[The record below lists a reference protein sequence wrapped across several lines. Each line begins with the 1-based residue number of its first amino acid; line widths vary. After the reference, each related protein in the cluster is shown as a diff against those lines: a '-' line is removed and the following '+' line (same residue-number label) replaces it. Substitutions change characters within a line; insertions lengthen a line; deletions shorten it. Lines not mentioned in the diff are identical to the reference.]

1 MAPVARR
8 VQPGS
13 PRLEPRDPEF
23 AAKVR
28 DSFSRQGIMAHLGAR
43 LEKVEAGLVEIS
55 LPYRKELSQQH
66 GYFHAGVVATVAD
79 SCAGYAAFSLMPAG
93 SSVLSIEFKVN
104 LIAPA
109 DGRLLVA
116 RGKVVRSGRTITV
129 CQMEADVE
137 KDGKRTTCM
146 VGQATMMCLQGTP
159 DRPPG

>member
-1 MAPVARR
+1 M
-8 VQPGS
+8 Q
-13 PRLEPRDPEF
+13 PRDPDF

-28 DSFSRQGIMAHLGAR
+28 DSFARQGVMGHLGASLHR
-43 LEKVEAGLVEIS
+43 LEPGLVEID
-55 LPYRKELSQQH
+55 LPFRPQLSQQH

-79 SCAGYAAFSLMPAG
+79 SCAGYAAFSLMPPG

-109 DGRLLVA
+109 DGRLLRA

-129 CQMEADVE
+129 CQMEAEVE
-137 KDGKRTTCM
+137 RDGQWTPCM
-146 VGQATMMCLQGTP
+146 VGQATMMCLAGTP